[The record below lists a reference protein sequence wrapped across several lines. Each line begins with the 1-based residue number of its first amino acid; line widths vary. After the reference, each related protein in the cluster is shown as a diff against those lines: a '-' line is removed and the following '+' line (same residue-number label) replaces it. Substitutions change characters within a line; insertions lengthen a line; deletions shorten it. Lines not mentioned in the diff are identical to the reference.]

1 MQEKDHAMQTSE
13 QLVAQ
18 FQQALVE
25 KDRAISDLQQT
36 ILAQKQPAS
45 GKMGTVTVAQKDV
58 SKLKWKDGKEAP
70 ETMWRG
76 SIVVDGNTVYIKIG
90 GHSCTIYSCQIISED
105 LQWSTLPDA
114 KYYNSSLAITN
125 GILTTVGGD
134 RKHEYTNSLFSL
146 TGREEMRQWS
156 KIFPAMPAPRS
167 QTVSITT
174 QHTLIVAGGF
184 DGKRNLNTVEVMN
197 IPTKEWTTAN
207 HLPHPFAVISGT
219 IC

>member
-1 MQEKDHAMQTSE
+1 M
-13 QLVAQ
+13 
-18 FQQALVE
+18 
-25 KDRAISDLQQT
+25 
-36 ILAQKQPAS
+36 
-45 GKMGTVTVAQKDV
+45 
-58 SKLKWKDGKEAP
+58 
-70 ETMWRG
+70 
-76 SIVVDGNTVYIKIG
+76 DGNTVYIKIG

-114 KYYNSSLAITN
+114 KYYNSSLAIIN

-134 RKHEYTNSLFSL
+134 RKHEYTNSFFSL
-146 TGREEMRQWS
+146 TGREEMRQWF

-219 IC
+219 ICGDQLYLAGGYGEVGILSQSVLTCSVTDLLSPLSLEAGLHNILSP